1 MFYMHV
7 LPLYM
12 CITCVSGAQEGQKKA
27 LESLEPEFEWFRATM
42 EMQGTGPWSSVRV
55 TSTFTFRAPPAVS
68 PRGCTETGK
77 DGLD

>member
-1 MFYMHV
+1 MRV

-12 CITCVSGAQEGQKKA
+12 CITYVSGAQEDQKKA

-55 TSTFTFRAPPAVS
+55 TSTFTFRAVS
-68 PRGCTETGK
+68 NSEFSSRGCTEAGK
-77 DGLD
+77 DELD